1 MMISTKGR
9 YALRVMVDLAQHSDG
24 RLIPLAVIA
33 ERQNISEKYLENIV
47 SGLAKNG
54 LVKSTR
60 GKNGGYSLTKSPR
73 EYTVAEIISASEG
86 DLAPVSC
93 LRDSNSCENA
103 QNCPTIALWGNLQ
116 DVIYTYLNNISLE
129 DLARGRVKRN
139 K

>member
-9 YALRVMVDLAQHSDG
+9 YALRVMVDLAQHCDG

-60 GKNGGYSLTKSPR
+60 GKNGGYSLTKSVQD
-73 EYTVAEIISASEG
+73 YTVAEIISASEG

-93 LRDSNSCENA
+93 LRDSNGCENA
-103 QNCPTIALWGNLQ
+103 QNCPTVALWANLQ

-129 DLARGRVKRN
+129 DLAQGKIKRN

>member
-9 YALRVMVDLAQHSDG
+9 YALRVMVDLAQHCDD

-93 LRDSNSCENA
+93 LRDSNGCENA
-103 QNCPTIALWGNLQ
+103 QNCPTVALWANLQ

-129 DLARGRVKRN
+129 DLARGRIKRN